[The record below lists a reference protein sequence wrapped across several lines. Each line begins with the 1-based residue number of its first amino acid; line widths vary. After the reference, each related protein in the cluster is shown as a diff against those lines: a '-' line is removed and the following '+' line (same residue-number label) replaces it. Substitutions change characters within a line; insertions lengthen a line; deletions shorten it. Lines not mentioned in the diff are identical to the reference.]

1 MSSLTTSYGFI
12 AVAII
17 YALANTVGIME
28 TIIISA
34 VPTAEDQPFP
44 RVELLYAYTF
54 KGMESSFNCF
64 SAMILLFGAVGR
76 IKPALTVFVY
86 WNVFSTI
93 TCMPLNLGLFH
104 TKSGDEPYSLVRR
117 VIIRRNQTTT
127 TAHPDAFDLTSIAR
141 FFSQFVTTEY
151 FYARMGITVV
161 ASIAKVYML
170 YEYITFYKDLEDVPY
185 NYALPE

>member
-1 MSSLTTSYGFI
+1 MSSLTTTRGFI
-12 AVAII
+12 TVAIL
-17 YALANTVGIME
+17 YALANTLGIME
-28 TIIISA
+28 AIIISA

-64 SAMILLFGAVGR
+64 SAMILLFGALGR
-76 IKPALTVFVY
+76 IKPALTVFLY
-86 WNVFSTI
+86 WNIFSTI

-104 TKSGDEPYSLVRR
+104 TKSGDEPYTLVRR
-117 VIIRRNQTTT
+117 VVIKRNQTTT

-141 FFSQFVTTEY
+141 FFSQFVTTDY
-151 FYARMGITVV
+151 FYARMGITVI

-170 YEYITFYKDLEDVPY
+170 YVYITFYKDIEDVPY
-185 NYALPE
+185 NYMLQE

>member
-127 TAHPDAFDLTSIAR
+127 TAHPDAF
-141 FFSQFVTTEY
+141 TEY

>member
-64 SAMILLFGAVGR
+64 SAMILLFGAVG
-76 IKPALTVFVY
+76 
-86 WNVFSTI
+86 
-93 TCMPLNLGLFH
+93 
-104 TKSGDEPYSLVRR
+104 VRR